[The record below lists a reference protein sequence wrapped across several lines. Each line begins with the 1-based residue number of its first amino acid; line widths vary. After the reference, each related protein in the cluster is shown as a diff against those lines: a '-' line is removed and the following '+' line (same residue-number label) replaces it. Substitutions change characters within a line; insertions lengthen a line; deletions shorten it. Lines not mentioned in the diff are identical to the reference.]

1 MEQGRLLG
9 LEVKLR
15 APHLELLDGGL
26 VRRTPLMG
34 LTAPSQHHHL
44 VAESLR
50 RLTKDPS
57 SWKVAFWAVTLKR
70 GSGGLI
76 HSEWSCVW
84 ENPSRSEC
92 EGSEQLV
99 EDSSRMK
106 NSPFFMHFKI
116 FFPFFFRLYV

>member
-9 LEVKLR
+9 LEVELR

-26 VRRTPLMG
+26 LRRRPLMG

-57 SWKVAFWAVTLKR
+57 NWKVAFWAVTLKR

-99 EDSSRMK
+99 EDSSRMT
-106 NSPFFMHFKI
+106 NSLFHKMVFLFFWTVCLK
-116 FFPFFFRLYV
+116 L